1 MIFHSYDSFIIYEK
15 KTEKQFTFQEIYEIY
30 HNGRRFVAEEVIRHE
45 TGANVVMN
53 CAVTSDERRS
63 YLIAGQESHCQMYL
77 VNLKVVDEEE
87 MAKSKP
93 TTEEILRRRKS
104 STKSSGVETIRSK
117 SIDANAN
124 TKHIRFEIQP
134 GDSVQT
140 DFTPTDPLQR
150 VVRISPNG
158 KLMATGGTDGVIRVW
173 KFPRMTKLMEFKKH
187 TKEVDDLDF
196 SPDSK
201 KLVSIAK
208 DGLGVIWDVEK
219 EKEWKKLN
227 FNPPEGIK
235 YLFKR
240 CRFGIYEGKVGKSRL
255 FTIANPFG
263 KVGKQRGYLQAWDPD
278 TGELSNSIS
287 VDESLASLAVRDD
300 GRFVAIGSMFSGSV
314 SIYIAFSLQ
323 VQLMFWYYC
332 SFQLINFSILFR
344 EFYTFPMLIRC
355 SLLDSNSY
363 QCMAM
368 GHQSQVARK
377 RPLYQFL
384 LIIKFAFIAYNID
397 VRLPFNEIHSI
408 SVTHFDFYFQI
419 LSRHGWPLFV
429 L

>member
-1 MIFHSYDSFIIYEK
+1 M
-15 KTEKQFTFQEIYEIY
+15 
-30 HNGRRFVAEEVIRHE
+30 IRHE

-63 YLIAGQESHCQMYL
+63 YVVAGQESHCQMYL

-87 MAKSKP
+87 MTKSKP

-104 STKSSGVETIRSK
+104 STKPSGVEPLRAK
-117 SIDANAN
+117 STDMNAN
-124 TKHIRFEIQP
+124 TKHIKFEIQP

-140 DFTPTDPLQR
+140 DFTGMDPLQR
-150 VVRISPNG
+150 VVRISLNG

-173 KFPRMTKLMEFKKH
+173 KFPRMAKLMEFKKH

-208 DGLGVIWDVEK
+208 DGLGVIWDVGNEK
-219 EKEWKKLN
+219 ESKRLTWE
-227 FNPPEGIK
+227 PPEGTK

-240 CRFGIYEGKVGKSRL
+240 CRFGIYEGKVGQSRL

-278 TGELSNSIS
+278 TGSIANSVG

-314 SIYIAFSLQ
+314 SMYIAFSLQ
-323 VQLMFWYYC
+323 V
-332 SFQLINFSILFR
+332 N
-344 EFYTFPMLIRC
+344 
-355 SLLDSNSY
+355 
-363 QCMAM
+363 
-368 GHQSQVARK
+368 
-377 RPLYQFL
+377 
-384 LIIKFAFIAYNID
+384 
-397 VRLPFNEIHSI
+397 
-408 SVTHFDFYFQI
+408 
-419 LSRHGWPLFV
+419 
-429 L
+429 

>member
-1 MIFHSYDSFIIYEK
+1 M
-15 KTEKQFTFQEIYEIY
+15 
-30 HNGRRFVAEEVIRHE
+30 AEEVIRHE

-63 YLIAGQESHCQMYL
+63 YVIAGQESHCQMYL

-87 MAKSKP
+87 MAKAKP

-104 STKSSGVETIRSK
+104 STKPSGVESVRSK
-117 SIDANAN
+117 SVDANAN
-124 TKHIRFEIQP
+124 TKHIKFEIQP

-140 DFTPTDPLQR
+140 DFTTVDPLQR

-173 KFPRMTKLMEFKKH
+173 KFPRMTKLMELKKH

-201 KLVSIAK
+201 RVVSIAK
-208 DGLGVIWDVEK
+208 DGLGVIWDVGS
-219 EKEWKKLN
+219 EKEWKTLKWE
-227 FNPPEGIK
+227 PPEGSK

-240 CRFGIYEGKVGKSRL
+240 CRFGIVEGKVGKSCL

-263 KVGKQRGYLQAWDPD
+263 KVGKQRGYLQTWDPD
-278 TGELSNSIS
+278 TGDLTKSVS

-314 SIYIAFSLQ
+314 TMYIAFSLQ
-323 VQLMFWYYC
+323 VT
-332 SFQLINFSILFR
+332 I
-344 EFYTFPMLIRC
+344 T
-355 SLLDSNSY
+355 SLNASN
-363 QCMAM
+363 
-368 GHQSQVARK
+368 
-377 RPLYQFL
+377 
-384 LIIKFAFIAYNID
+384 N
-397 VRLPFNEIHSI
+397 
-408 SVTHFDFYFQI
+408 
-419 LSRHGWPLFV
+419 
-429 L
+429 

>member
-1 MIFHSYDSFIIYEK
+1 M
-15 KTEKQFTFQEIYEIY
+15 
-30 HNGRRFVAEEVIRHE
+30 IRHE

-63 YLIAGQESHCQMYL
+63 YVVAGQESHCQMYL

-87 MAKSKP
+87 IAKSKP

-104 STKSSGVETIRSK
+104 STKPSGVESVRSK
-117 SIDANAN
+117 SVDANANTN

-140 DFTPTDPLQR
+140 DFTAVDPLQR

-158 KLMATGGTDGVIRVW
+158 KLMATGGTDGSVRVW

-187 TKEVDDLDF
+187 TKETDDLDF

-208 DGLGVIWDVEK
+208 DGLGMIWDVEN

-227 FNPPEGIK
+227 WEPPEGTK

-278 TGELSNSIS
+278 TGCITNSVG

-300 GRFVAIGSMFSGSV
+300 GRFVAVGSMFSGSV
-314 SIYIAFSLQ
+314 TMYIAFSLQ
-323 VQLMFWYYC
+323 VKW
-332 SFQLINFSILFR
+332 N
-344 EFYTFPMLIRC
+344 
-355 SLLDSNSY
+355 
-363 QCMAM
+363 
-368 GHQSQVARK
+368 
-377 RPLYQFL
+377 
-384 LIIKFAFIAYNID
+384 
-397 VRLPFNEIHSI
+397 
-408 SVTHFDFYFQI
+408 
-419 LSRHGWPLFV
+419 
-429 L
+429 